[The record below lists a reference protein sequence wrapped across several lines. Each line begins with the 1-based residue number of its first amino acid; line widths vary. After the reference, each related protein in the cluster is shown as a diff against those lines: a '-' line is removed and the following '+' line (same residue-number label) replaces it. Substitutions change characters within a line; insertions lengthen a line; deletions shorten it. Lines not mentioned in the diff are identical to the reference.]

1 MGFSPRQRSTGENA
15 AFGQRHRRTADAR
28 FKTYRL
34 LRIAGKRP
42 VRAFPDYLEFSP
54 APTDPVQFAD
64 LSTRVNTYLRDAGLP
79 LFLPGPR
86 FELTPD
92 LVPHFAP
99 ELVKDPGWV
108 DVRPAGRPYR
118 LVHRLQP
125 GAVRDALT
133 SRTRTVFVDT
143 DLHTFSEMEYFAARR
158 EASWPTYAP
167 AEMALDR
174 VLAIRGKSAFILAT
188 GPSALTVDLSAVDA
202 DVRITCN
209 SAVRDLEKIKEFRPH
224 IICFTD
230 PVFHFGP
237 SRYAAAFRD
246 DLVRAAEAVDAIV
259 VCGDQFVGP
268 LLGMRPELADRLA
281 VFPQQ
286 LGGSWRWP
294 APRNPTLRLSGNV
307 LTDLMFPLACAVA
320 DDIRIAGADGRQPT
334 ENYFW
339 QHNRTL
345 QYSDELMRTV
355 FDSHPAFFRDRDYT
369 DYYDQYCSD
378 VEDLAQFAEAHGKT
392 VRAAAPSWIPALVK
406 RGAGRPAT
414 D

>member
-1 MGFSPRQRSTGENA
+1 MASPRERSTGEDA
-15 AFGQRHRRTADAR
+15 AYGKRHRRNAERR
-28 FKTYRL
+28 FMAYRL
-34 LRIAGKRP
+34 LKVACKRP
-42 VRAFPDYLEFSP
+42 VRAFPEYLEFCP
-54 APTDPVQFAD
+54 APTNAAQFAD
-64 LSTRVNTYLRDAGLP
+64 LSTRVNTYLGDAGLP

-86 FELTPD
+86 FEISPG

-99 ELVKDPGWV
+99 ELVRDPGWV
-108 DVRPAGRPYR
+108 DERPAGRAFQ
-118 LVHRLQP
+118 LVHHLQP
-125 GAVRDALT
+125 GVVRDAVT
-133 SRTRTVFVDT
+133 SRTRSMFVDVN
-143 DLHTFSEMEYFAARR
+143 LHAFSEMEYFAARR
-158 EASWPTYAP
+158 EVSWPTYPP
-167 AEMALDR
+167 AEVSLDR
-174 VLAIRGKSAFILAT
+174 VSAIRGASAFILAT

-209 SAVRDLEKIKEFRPH
+209 SAVRDLDKIKQFRPH
-224 IICFTD
+224 IICCTD

-259 VCGDQFVGP
+259 VCGDRFVGP

-294 APRNPTLRLSGNV
+294 TSRNPTLRLSGNV

-320 DDIRIAGADGRQPT
+320 DDVRIAGADGRQPT

-339 QHNRTL
+339 QHNQSL

-378 VEDLAQFAEAHGKT
+378 VEDLAQLAEAHGKT

-406 RGAGRPAT
+406 RGAARPAT
-414 D
+414 A